1 MRDIFGKEFHL
12 YNEIFLFLEGE
23 AEFICDHFKQKLMPY
38 TLIIIP
44 KESFHQFYVTGSDN
58 DYQRCVLNFNAV
70 NGLDDLI
77 KSTITKT
84 ELISNINSETVYL
97 FKKLI
102 YTAEKNSEN
111 DDCKTMLKAVFAQ
124 VLLNIKYDL
133 QPTAID
139 DSSHINPIVSQAID
153 YIDKNILNIIT
164 LSTVADY
171 LHISVSYLSH
181 EFKKNLHISPYQ
193 YILKKKLTAAN
204 RKIKN
209 STPPMQAAMQ
219 CGFNDYSGFY
229 KAYKKL
235 FNTAPSE
242 KDLNT
247 KY

>member
-1 MRDIFGKEFHL
+1 MVCALFVDMPRFPTGKYFA
-12 YNEIFLFLEGE
+12 YSTTF
-23 AEFICDHFKQKLMPY
+23 FI
-38 TLIIIP
+38 
-44 KESFHQFYVTGSDN
+44 
-58 DYQRCVLNFNAV
+58 
-70 NGLDDLI
+70 
-77 KSTITKT
+77 
-84 ELISNINSETVYL
+84 
-97 FKKLI
+97 
-102 YTAEKNSEN
+102 
-111 DDCKTMLKAVFAQ
+111 
-124 VLLNIKYDL
+124 
-133 QPTAID
+133 
-139 DSSHINPIVSQAID
+139 
-153 YIDKNILNIIT
+153 
-164 LSTVADY
+164 STVADY

-204 RKIKN
+204 QKIKN